1 MRTVR
6 QSPSSMVIYAAAS
19 MLMLWLGQYLISPP
33 AYKDVPDLVKI
44 ANFAQ
49 SFEPAIYYSEHGNA
63 QIEELHDTGIA
74 VWDLGESV
82 RGSNMTSAPVIVRQL
97 DQLSGSIETLAME
110 LTHFFVNVDADIDG
124 ILLVMEWA
132 QRELEAIPS
141 AAPTRL
147 SSVAANAQSLIARTG
162 LATDRLTFLGQT
174 HDQRARRTLDK
185 LFHEFLDVLEESI
198 RDELNAAVKLFG
210 LFEAIDRQFQDL
222 RRSTVREEDH
232 LDREE
237 QDFLGSLWTK
247 LIGINAGR
255 LRKFQKN
262 KDLLAS
268 IRDRTTRNKSTLKEH
283 NQRLLVLKSN
293 LETLRRRL
301 VSPLVR
307 DANSTQ
313 SIPQQIKGLND
324 VYTSL
329 RSIRDHQKRKVMELS
344 FGVRRR
350 NDATRRIESGL

>member
-1 MRTVR
+1 MIAYTI
-6 QSPSSMVIYAAAS
+6 SSVLVM
-19 MLMLWLGQYLISPP
+19 WLCQYLISPP
-33 AYKDVPDLVKI
+33 SYQDIPDLVKI

-63 QIEELHDTGIA
+63 QIEELHDTGMA

-97 DQLSGSIETLAME
+97 DGLSGSIETLAME
-110 LTHFFVNVDADIDG
+110 LTQFFVNVDADIDG

-132 QRELEAIPS
+132 QRELEALPTE
-141 AAPTRL
+141 AHTRL
-147 SSVAANAQSLIARTG
+147 SSVAANAQSLVARVG
-162 LATDRLTFLGQT
+162 LPTQGLMVFGQT

-198 RDELNAAVKLFG
+198 RDELSAAVKLFG

-222 RRSTVREEDH
+222 RRSTVREEDQ
-232 LDREE
+232 LDQEE
-237 QDFLGSLWTK
+237 QDFLGSLWTR
-247 LIGINAGR
+247 LIGVNAGR
-255 LRKFQKN
+255 LRKFQRN

-268 IRDRTTRNKSTLKEH
+268 VRDRTTRNKSTLKEH
-283 NQRLLVLKSN
+283 NQRLLILKSN

-301 VSPLVR
+301 ISPLVR

-313 SIPQQIKGLND
+313 SVPQQIQGLND
-324 VYTSL
+324 VYVSL
-329 RSIRDHQKRKVMELS
+329 RKMRDDQKRKVMELS
-344 FGVRRR
+344 FGARRR
-350 NDATRRIESGL
+350 NVATRSIEAGS